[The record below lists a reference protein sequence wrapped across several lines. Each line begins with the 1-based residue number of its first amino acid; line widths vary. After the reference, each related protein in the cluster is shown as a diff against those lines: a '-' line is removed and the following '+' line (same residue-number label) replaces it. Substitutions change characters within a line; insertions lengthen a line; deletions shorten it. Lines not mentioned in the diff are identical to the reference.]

1 MKGGGKK
8 QSWRSGKGKSLMVMS
23 VVMVV
28 VVGVRATVAP
38 TAIALATA
46 VVITDVQ
53 CTFVSQALG
62 QVFHMH
68 CISPKITRK

>member
-1 MKGGGKK
+1 
-8 QSWRSGKGKSLMVMS
+8 MVMS

-28 VVGVRATVAP
+28 VVAVMVQVRATVAP
-38 TAIALATA
+38 TAIVLATA

-68 CISPKITRK
+68 YISPKITRR